1 MLIPV
6 KKDKK
11 SKTKLVKLK
20 ERDKITYINQMV
32 REMNMMNKKGN
43 EEMNENN
50 KLFIEKFE
58 TAESSGKTL
67 KELGI
72 NRDLYWAYKSSSK
85 AENNL
90 INFYDMIDEE
100 DAEAVINCCREN
112 NIKEFTI
119 SSNSTGMIR
128 SIIALEAQGCRLI
141 GTTMINRNN
150 PYFDNKKIPALRMKI
165 I

>member
-1 MLIPV
+1 MDV
-6 KKDKK
+6 
-11 SKTKLVKLK
+11 
-20 ERDKITYINQMV
+20 
-32 REMNMMNKKGN
+32 MNKKGN

-50 KLFIEKFE
+50 KLLIEKFE
-58 TAESSGKTL
+58 TAASSGKTL

-72 NRDLYWAYKSSSK
+72 NRDTYWAYKSSTE
-85 AENNL
+85 AGNDL
-90 INFYDMIDEE
+90 INFCNLIDEE

-128 SIIALEAQGCRLI
+128 SLMALEAYGCRLI
-141 GTTMINRNN
+141 GTTMINRSN
-150 PYFDNKKIPALRMKI
+150 PHYFDNKQIPAIKMEI

>member
-1 MLIPV
+1 MNNV
-6 KKDKK
+6 N
-11 SKTKLVKLK
+11 KL
-20 ERDKITYINQMV
+20 
-32 REMNMMNKKGN
+32 NK
-43 EEMNENN
+43 NN
-50 KLFIEKFE
+50 RLFIEKFE

-72 NRDLYWAYKSSSK
+72 NRDVYCAYKRSTE

-90 INFYDMIDEE
+90 INFYDLIDEE

-128 SIIALEAQGCRLI
+128 SLMALEAYGCRLI
-141 GTTMINRNN
+141 GTTMINHSN
-150 PYFDNKKIPALRMKI
+150 PHYFDDKQIPTFKIEILD
-165 I
+165 